1 MMARDVVQVESDVQR
16 LRDELEAVLARTVE
30 CEAALEDLGRQQDA
44 AAGRLELSQRQAAD
58 YRTRLE
64 ELEAELEEARR
75 EEAAYVAFSAALSSR
90 DAAGLA
96 TAAAVDA
103 ALDRFADLGRLQD
116 AADVAREAVSPRYE
130 LPVSREPAE
139 LVDAWQRLVEFVRS
153 RIDEQLQDEAVEL
166 AARSSPGRAAHDI
179 GKLPEHLQAVARNR
193 RRQLGANAS
202 AAESA
207 EHAT

>member
-1 MMARDVVQVESDVQR
+1 MARDVVQVESDVQR
-16 LRDELEAVLARTVE
+16 LREELEAVLARTVE
-30 CEAALEDLGRQQDA
+30 YEAALEDLGRQHDA

-58 YRTRLE
+58 YRTRLDV
-64 ELEAELEEARR
+64 LEAELEEAHR

-96 TAAAVDA
+96 AATAVDA
-103 ALDRFADLGRLQD
+103 ALDSFAELGRLQH

-130 LPVSREPAE
+130 VPVSREPAE

-193 RRQLGANAS
+193 RRQLGAHAS
-202 AAESA
+202 AAERA